1 MEVNGTH
8 VILLSL
14 LLVLISIFCGYSIV
28 GLVDKK
34 LSHIEIKLP
43 SSNESFKANLEEQKT
58 QDISEPIE
66 KYEKISTPSQY
77 YPPVPK
83 DREIGFKKSKLDETS
98 ITSSSLGFSD
108 FQ

>member
-1 MEVNGTH
+1 MEVNGSH

-14 LLVLISIFCGYSIV
+14 LLILISIFCGYSIV

-34 LSHIEIKLP
+34 LSHIEIKIP
-43 SSNESFKANLEEQKT
+43 SSNESFKASLEKEQE
-58 QDISEPIE
+58 DSEPIE

>member
-28 GLVDKK
+28 GLVDNK

-43 SSNESFKANLEEQKT
+43 SSNESFKVNLEKQ
-58 QDISEPIE
+58 
-66 KYEKISTPSQY
+66 
-77 YPPVPK
+77 
-83 DREIGFKKSKLDETS
+83 
-98 ITSSSLGFSD
+98 
-108 FQ
+108 